1 MSDITANVVVSQPAQ
16 LFTLARS
23 FKANTNGKIYIGKI
37 DTDPVQPENRIQLYL
52 ENEDGSHVPVAQ
64 PIIINAGGYPV
75 YNGQIAKF
83 VTVEGHSMAIYNASG
98 VQEFYYP
105 NVLKYD
111 PDQFKAKLSGD
122 MGFGY
127 IGGADYDGIRS
138 YSGELLKCYCYGRE
152 NILDGGFGFFEVDTS
167 DLTSL
172 DNDGTII
179 IDAAGR
185 RWKRQLDGSIH
196 FKWWGPDLT
205 GATDSLAKLNSA
217 ATLSVA
223 NGMQLILPSGTIGIL
238 DEFIPPDGLDITG
251 YGNSLVSVGV
261 YSTAIKW
268 IGPVSNKKS
277 VIRCSRSPIGTTPTD
292 AVNGVRITN
301 IIADA
306 ANKASHSFYFRYFTN
321 ESHCDQITAIGA
333 REVGAAVYQ
342 SWFCSFGTIVA
353 HDNYGQGVVIGYPIV
368 GETDDIGVQAVNF
381 DRIRTHTNGLT
392 HNFVP
397 DSGSPTR
404 YKGAGLITRS
414 SGCTYNNI
422 QSERNFGFGWIETSP
437 RSSNEFGSY
446 YTEFNGVSD
455 GSNGYG
461 FLCPDDVGG
470 LKGTVINS
478 VTLFSREQ
486 FFNESEKPVGILNFS
501 KAVDAFNSVFNG
513 SGGFRI
519 LGGNSEAATQNQS
532 ESNWAEA
539 LYAIPYVMLRSDFDV
554 SSTSS
559 LNAGCVLPPGTT
571 KVKIHIMFKGAFPGG
586 KFAIGINGAPALN
599 LDEPAHPYGFVIER
613 DVTLASP
620 SLIITLSST
629 EISAPLPTSIQV
641 SMGRF
646 NNGEY
651 SKIFKFR

>member
-1 MSDITANVVVSQPAQ
+1 
-16 LFTLARS
+16 
-23 FKANTNGKIYIGKI
+23 
-37 DTDPVQPENRIQLYL
+37 
-52 ENEDGSHVPVAQ
+52 
-64 PIIINAGGYPV
+64 
-75 YNGQIAKF
+75 
-83 VTVEGHSMAIYNASG
+83 MALTGLIYNATKINDRELWRRTLAEAGLTLVAGSFEEGATANSKTDAVWYTAGGQCYTWGGAGTKTVPAKSTPKSSG
-98 VQEFYYP
+98 GTGSGKWL
-105 NVLKYD
+105 NVGDTVLRK
-111 PDQFKAKLSGD
+111 QLSGPL
-122 MGFGY
+122 GFGL
-127 IGGADYDGIRS
+127 IGGATYQQIREFN
-138 YSGELLKCYCYGRE
+138 GAETRTYCMGVKHVF
-152 NILDGGFGFFEVDTS
+152 DGGHGVFEVDASDSTS
-167 DLTSL
+167 SDDGATTLV
-172 DNDGTII
+172 DNL
-179 IDAAGR
+179 GR
-185 RWKRQLDGSIH
+185 RWKRQLSGVIN
-196 FKWWGPDLT
+196 FKWWNPDLT
-205 GATDSLAKLNSA
+205 GLTDSLAKLNSA
-217 ATLSVA
+217 AMLSVA

-251 YGNSLVSVGV
+251 YGNSLVSVGA

-333 REVGAAVYQ
+333 REVGIAVYQ

-353 HDNYGQGVVIGYPIV
+353 HDNYGQGVVIGYPIT
-368 GETDDIGVQAVNF
+368 GETDATGVQAVNF

-392 HNFVP
+392 HNFIP

-461 FLCPDDVGG
+461 FLCPNDVGG

-539 LYAIPYVMLRSDFDV
+539 LYAIPYVMLCSDFDV
-554 SSTSS
+554 SSKSS
-559 LNAGCVLPPGTT
+559 LNSGCVLPPDTT

-586 KFAIGINGAPALN
+586 KFTIGINGAPAMYFN
-599 LDEPAHPYGFVIER
+599 EPAHPYGFVIER

-620 SLIITLSST
+620 SLIITLHST
-629 EISAPLPTSIQV
+629 EISTPLPTSIQV

>member
-1 MSDITANVVVSQPAQ
+1 MAVYDAYGAQ
-16 LFTLARS
+16 
-23 FKANTNGKIYIGKI
+23 
-37 DTDPVQPENRIQLYL
+37 Q
-52 ENEDGSHVPVAQ
+52 
-64 PIIINAGGYPV
+64 
-75 YNGQIAKF
+75 
-83 VTVEGHSMAIYNASG
+83 
-98 VQEFYYP
+98 FYYP
-105 NVLKYD
+105 NILKYD
-111 PDQFKAKLSGD
+111 PDQFKLSLSNS

-127 IGGADYDGIRS
+127 IGGANYSFIRS
-138 YSGELLKCYCYGRE
+138 YSGELLKCYCYARE
-152 NILDGGFGFFEVDTS
+152 SNFDGGWGFFEVDLLDTIS
-167 DLTSL
+167 S
-172 DNDGTII
+172 DNDGTIL
-179 IDAAGR
+179 IDAIGR
-185 RWKRQLDGSIH
+185 RWKRQLDGEVH

-205 GATDSLAKLNSA
+205 GLTDSLAKLNSA
-217 ATLSVA
+217 FSFAIA
-223 NGMQLILPSGTIGIL
+223 NGMQLILPSGTIGIS
-238 DEFIPPDGLDITG
+238 DEFIPPDGLDIRG

-268 IGPVSNKKS
+268 IGPISNKKA
-277 VIRCSRSPIGTTPTD
+277 VIRCSRLPIGTTPTD

-306 ANKASHSFYFRYFTN
+306 ANKASHGFYFRYFTN

-333 REVGAAVYQ
+333 REVGVAVYQ

-353 HDNYGQGVVIGYPIV
+353 HDNYGQGVVIGYPISGEV
-368 GETDDIGVQAVNF
+368 GDIGVQAVNF
-381 DRIRTHTNGLT
+381 FRIRTHTNGLKKD
-392 HNFVP
+392 FVP
-397 DSGSPTR
+397 DPGSPTR

-414 SGCTYNNI
+414 SGRTYNNI
-422 QSERNFGFGWIETSP
+422 QSEQNFGFGWIETSP
-437 RSSNEFGSY
+437 RSSNMFGSY

-486 FFNESEKPVGILNFS
+486 FFNESENPVGILNFS

-532 ESNWAEA
+532 ESNWTEA

-559 LNAGCVLPPGTT
+559 LNSGCVLPPGTT

-586 KFAIGINGAPALN
+586 KFAIGINGAPALYLN
-599 LDEPAHPYGFVIER
+599 ETAHPYGFVIER

-629 EISAPLPTSIQV
+629 EIFTPLPTSIQV

-651 SKIFKFR
+651 TKNFKFR